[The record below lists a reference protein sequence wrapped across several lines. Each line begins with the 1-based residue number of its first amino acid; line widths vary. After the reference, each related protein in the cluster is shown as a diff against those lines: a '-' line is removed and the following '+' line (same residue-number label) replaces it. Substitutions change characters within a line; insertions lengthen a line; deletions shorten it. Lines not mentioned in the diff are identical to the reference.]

1 MISNYLAGFSD
12 NIATAFPIGTS
23 KVFIR
28 VWNVWSRVLQLPAKV
43 FVPTTDRV
51 QPLAHTCTETTTTT
65 TTTTTKDLNNFQN
78 GQISYWSVGTSS
90 LSNNQVS
97 HVEIHLV
104 TVCCVNSNV
113 NTYFLHFEI
122 LILNTFYLLC
132 QISSLFTY
140 IHTTRYKIYYIKL
153 NLLFEMM
160 RRFVNNTHWVK
171 IVQTSDH
178 IHMNLCNVSNKFI
191 I

>member
-1 MISNYLAGFSD
+1 MKCLKQSVAASSQGVCSYNWQSAATSTYLYWNNNNN
-12 NIATAFPIGTS
+12 NI
-23 KVFIR
+23 KK
-28 VWNVWSRVLQLPAKV
+28 LYCQ
-43 FVPTTDRV
+43 
-51 QPLAHTCTETTTTT
+51 
-65 TTTTTKDLNNFQN
+65 LNNFQN

-97 HVEIHLV
+97 PVEIHLV

-153 NLLFEMM
+153 NLLFEKM

-178 IHMNLCNVSNKFI
+178 IHMNLCNVSNKFKYI
-191 I
+191 IISNLIFHYLINMQ